1 MERIMSAIG
10 VTTLDHTVQET
21 NVWLKRIEEELRL
34 DNRQQAYNALRAVL
48 HTLRDRVPP
57 EVAVKL
63 GAQLPLLVRGI
74 YYEGWHPATTPTR
87 ERHIEDFAQHVLS
100 QLPREFPIEAATVT
114 RGVFEV
120 LWETLDPGEFEK
132 VMNHLPVALR
142 AMKA

>member
-1 MERIMSAIG
+1 MSNTG
-10 VTTLDHTVQET
+10 VTVLDHTVEET
-21 NVWLKRIEEELRL
+21 NVWLKGVEEELEL
-34 DNRQQAYNALRAVL
+34 DNRQEAYNALRAVL

-74 YYEGWHPATTPTR
+74 YYEGWHPATTPTK

-100 QLPREFPIEAATVT
+100 ELPRQFPVEAATVA

-120 LWETLDPGEFEK
+120 LWEKLDPSEFEK
-132 VMNHLPVALR
+132 VMNHLPASLR
-142 AMKA
+142 AMQA